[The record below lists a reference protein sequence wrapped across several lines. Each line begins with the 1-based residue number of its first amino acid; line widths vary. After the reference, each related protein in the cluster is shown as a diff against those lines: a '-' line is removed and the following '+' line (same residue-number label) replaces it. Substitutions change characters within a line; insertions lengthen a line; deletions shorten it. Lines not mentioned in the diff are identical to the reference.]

1 MKTSNLRP
9 NSWRFVFAVV
19 ILSFATLHTVAAAPV
34 VVELELPKTG
44 VTLSRPTGGWINVD
58 VSQHRFVVSFFDAN
72 RKRVPTDRAR
82 GLVRFY
88 YTTKEKPLPTALNPS
103 EDGRTLVS
111 PARVLP
117 PHVFHVHIVL
127 LAEGSDEPVESY
139 NFRYPG

>member
-1 MKTSNLRP
+1 MS
-9 NSWRFVFAVV
+9 
-19 ILSFATLHTVAAAPV
+19 
-34 VVELELPKTG
+34 
-44 VTLSRPTGGWINVD
+44 
-58 VSQHRFVVSFFDAN
+58 
-72 RKRVPTDRAR
+72 TDRAR

-88 YTTKEKPLPTALNPS
+88 YTTKENRPPTALNPS

-117 PHVFHVHIVL
+117 PHVFHVHIVF